1 MKARL
6 YLLAFALLALMPA
19 PVRAQALVADL
30 SDHLIAITAGF
41 AGTDVLLF
49 GATEG
54 EGDVIVILRGPEA
67 PVVVRRKTREV
78 GIWVNTERIAFS
90 GAPAF
95 YRVAASRPL
104 DEITNAALRARHQI
118 GVDQLRVVPERELT
132 PTKFNSFRQGLLRN
146 KMREDLYS
154 DEVGKVSFLGPR
166 LFRTKIYL
174 PANVP
179 PGSYTV
185 EVLLV
190 RNNQVIAAQTT
201 PMFVNKTGIG
211 ADVYDFAHRHAA
223 VYGLVA
229 VLIAVSAGWA
239 AGTVFRR
246 A

>member
-1 MKARL
+1 VRSRL
-6 YLLAFALLALMPA
+6 LILFFAALALMPQA
-19 PVRAQALVADL
+19 VRAQALVADL

-54 EGDVIVILRGPEA
+54 EGDVIVILRGPEM
-67 PVVVRRKTREV
+67 PVVVRRKSRNA
-78 GIWVNTERIAFS
+78 GIWANSERIIFS

-104 DEITNAALRARHQI
+104 EEITTPALRQRHQL
-118 GVDQLRVVPERELT
+118 GVDQLRMQAHRVLT
-132 PTKFNSFRQGLLRN
+132 PDKFNRFRQGLLRN
-146 KMREDLYS
+146 KEREDLYS
-154 DEVGKVSFLGPR
+154 SEVGKVSFLGPR

-190 RNNQVIAAQTT
+190 RNQQVVAAQTT
-201 PMFVNKTGIG
+201 PMFVSKTGIG
-211 ADVYDFAHRHAA
+211 AEVYDFAHRHAA
-223 VYGLVA
+223 VYGLLA
-229 VLIAVSAGWA
+229 VMISISAGWA
-239 AGTVFRR
+239 AGTFFRK

>member
-1 MKARL
+1 MKARFFF
-6 YLLAFALLALMPA
+6 LLISLLLLPMPA
-19 PVRAQALVADL
+19 RAQALVADL

-41 AGTDVLLF
+41 AGTEVLLF

-54 EGDVIVILRGPEA
+54 EGDVIVLLRGPEA
-67 PVVVRRKTREV
+67 PVLVRRKTRAV
-78 GIWVNTERIAFS
+78 GIWVNTETIAFS

-95 YRVAASRPL
+95 YRVAASRPI
-104 DEITNAALRARHQI
+104 DEIANPALRARHQI
-118 GVDQLRVVPERELT
+118 GVDQIRVTAERVLT
-132 PTKFNSFRQGLLRN
+132 PQKFDNFRQGLLRN
-146 KMREDLYS
+146 KQREDLYS
-154 DEVGKVSFLGPR
+154 TEVGRVSFLGPR

-211 ADVYDFAHRHAA
+211 AEVYDFAHRHAA
-223 VYGLVA
+223 VYGLIA
-229 VLIAVSAGWA
+229 VLIAVFSGWA
-239 AGTVFRR
+239 AGTVFRK

>member
-1 MKARL
+1 MRIRL
-6 YLLAFALLALMPA
+6 LIMLLAALALMPA
-19 PVRAQALVADL
+19 RAQAQALVADL

-54 EGDVIVILRGPEA
+54 EGDVIVMLRGPEV
-67 PVVVRRKTREV
+67 PVVVRRKSRNV
-78 GIWVNTERIAFS
+78 GIWVNSERIIFS
-90 GAPAF
+90 GAPSF

-104 DEITNAALRARHQI
+104 DESTTPALRTRHQI
-118 GVDQLRVVPERELT
+118 GIDQLRMQAQRVLT
-132 PTKFNSFRQGLLRN
+132 PDKFNRFREGLLRN
-146 KMREDLYS
+146 KTREDLYS
-154 DEVGKVSFLGPR
+154 AEVGKVSFLGPR

-201 PMFVNKTGIG
+201 PMFVSKTGIG
-211 ADVYDFAHRHAA
+211 AEVYDFAHRNAA
-223 VYGLVA
+223 VYGLLA
-229 VLIAVSAGWA
+229 VMIAVSAGWA
-239 AGTVFRR
+239 AGTVFRK

>member
-1 MKARL
+1 MKTRTGIL
-6 YLLAFALLALMPA
+6 VFVLLALLPLPA
-19 PVRAQALVADL
+19 RAQALVADL

-67 PVVVRRKTREV
+67 PVIVRRKTRAV
-78 GIWVNTERIAFS
+78 GIWVNTERIAFT

-95 YRVAASRPL
+95 YRVAASRPI
-104 DEITNAALRARHQI
+104 EGIANPALRARHQI
-118 GVDQLRVVPERELT
+118 GVDQLRVTAERELT
-132 PTKFNSFRQGLLRN
+132 PTKFNNFRDGLLRN
-146 KMREDLYS
+146 KLREDLYS
-154 DEVGKVSFLGPR
+154 AEVGKVSFLGPR

>member
-6 YLLAFALLALMPA
+6 AILLFALAALLPA
-19 PVRAQALVADL
+19 PARAQALVADL

-67 PVVVRRKTREV
+67 PVIVRRKTRAV

-90 GAPAF
+90 GAPSF
-95 YRVAASRPL
+95 YRVAASKPVE
-104 DEITNAALRARHQI
+104 DVANPALRTRHQI
-118 GVDQLRVVPERELT
+118 GVELLRVTAERELT
-132 PTKFNSFRQGLLRN
+132 PAKFNNFRDGLLRN
-146 KMREDLYS
+146 KLREDLYS
-154 DEVGKVSFLGPR
+154 AEIGKVTFLGPR

-223 VYGLVA
+223 VYGLIA
-229 VLIAVSAGWA
+229 VLIAVSAGWVA
-239 AGTVFRR
+239 ATVFRR

>member
-1 MKARL
+1 MRARL
-6 YLLAFALLALMPA
+6 FIALAAALALMPA
-19 PVRAQALVADL
+19 AARAQALIADL
-30 SDHLIAITAGF
+30 SEHLIAITAGF
-41 AGTDVLLF
+41 SGTDVLLF

-54 EGDVIVILRGPEA
+54 EGDVIVTLRGPEM
-67 PVVVRRKTREV
+67 PVVVRRKSRAAI
-78 GIWVNTERIAFS
+78 IWVNSERIVFT

-95 YRVAASRPL
+95 YRVASSRPL
-104 DEITNAALRARHQI
+104 EAFLTPALRARHQI
-118 GVDQLRVVPERELT
+118 GIDQLRLT
-132 PTKFNSFRQGLLRN
+132 PQRTLTPDKLNRFREGLLRN
-146 KMREDLYS
+146 KIRENLYS
-154 DEVGKVSFLGPR
+154 AEVGKVTFLGPR

-201 PMFVNKTGIG
+201 PMFVSKTGIG
-211 ADVYDFAHRHAA
+211 AEVYDFAHRRSA
-223 VYGLVA
+223 VYGLLA

-239 AGTVFRR
+239 AGTVFRK

>member
-6 YLLAFALLALMPA
+6 LIIVLAALALMPA
-19 PVRAQALVADL
+19 QARAQALVADL

-41 AGTDVLLF
+41 SGTDVLLF

-54 EGDVIVILRGPEA
+54 EGDVIVMLRGPEM
-67 PVVVRRKTREV
+67 PVVVRRKSRNA
-78 GIWVNTERIAFS
+78 GIWINSERIIFS

-95 YRVAASRPL
+95 YRVASSRPL
-104 DEITNAALRARHQI
+104 DEMTTAALRTRHQI
-118 GVDQLRVVPERELT
+118 GIDQLRMQAQRTLT
-132 PTKFNSFRQGLLRN
+132 PDKFNRFREGLLRN

-154 DEVGKVSFLGPR
+154 AETGRVSFLGPR

-201 PMFVNKTGIG
+201 PMFVSKTGIG
-211 ADVYDFAHRHAA
+211 AEVYDFAHRQAA
-223 VYGLVA
+223 VYGLLA
-229 VLIAVSAGWA
+229 VLIAVTAGWA
-239 AGTVFRR
+239 AGTIFRK